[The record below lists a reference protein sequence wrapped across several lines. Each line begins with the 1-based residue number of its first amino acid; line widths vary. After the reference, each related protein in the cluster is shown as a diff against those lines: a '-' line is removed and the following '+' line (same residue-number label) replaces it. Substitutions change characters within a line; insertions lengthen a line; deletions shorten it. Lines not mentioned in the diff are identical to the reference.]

1 MSAAAPPREIALDA
15 NGAPA
20 SHSKMRDFAGTPTG
34 ELALF
39 PLGTVLFPGGP
50 LRLRI
55 FEPRYL
61 DMVRRCLK
69 ESKPFGV
76 VLILEGREDGAAA
89 SVAASGTS
97 ARVVDFDTLPDGL
110 LGIDCLGELRFR
122 ILARR
127 QQADGL
133 NVAEVEY
140 LPEDPPSALPVELAY
155 LGELLREVLPQL
167 GERYAH
173 VVARYEDAGWVGNR
187 WAEVLALTTAE
198 QQQLLELDDPLARL
212 AQVAAWST
220 RQPPTAHV

>member
-1 MSAAAPPREIALDA
+1 MSA
-15 NGAPA
+15 
-20 SHSKMRDFAGTPTG
+20 TC
-34 ELALF
+34 ELPLF
-39 PLGTVLFPGGP
+39 PLSTVLFPGGP

-69 ESKPFGV
+69 ASHAFGV
-76 VLILEGREDGAAA
+76 VLILEGEEAGEVM
-89 SVAASGTS
+89 SVAPSGTS

-110 LGIDCLGELRFR
+110 LGIDCLGEQCFR
-122 ILARR
+122 VLKRW
-127 QQADGL
+127 QQEDGL

-140 LPEDPPSALPVELAY
+140 LPDDVPCALPAELVH

-173 VVARYEDAGWVGNR
+173 VVARYEDAGWVANR
-187 WAEVLALTTAE
+187 WAEMLPLTAAE
-198 QQQLLELDDPLARL
+198 KQQLLELADPLARL

-220 RQPPTAHV
+220 RQPPTAHI

>member
-1 MSAAAPPREIALDA
+1 MSAAAPPEGI
-15 NGAPA
+15 
-20 SHSKMRDFAGTPTG
+20 S
-34 ELALF
+34 ELPLF

-55 FEPRYL
+55 FEARYL
-61 DMVRRCLK
+61 DMVRRSLR

-76 VLILEGREDGAAA
+76 VLILEGEEDGAAPR
-89 SVAASGTS
+89 VAASGTT
-97 ARVVDFDTLPDGL
+97 ARVVDFATLPDGL

-122 ILARR
+122 IVSRR
-127 QQADGL
+127 QQPDGL
-133 NVAEVEY
+133 NVGEVQY
-140 LPEDPPSALPVELAY
+140 LPADAPAALPAELAH

-173 VVARYEDAGWVGNR
+173 VEARYEDAGWVANR
-187 WAEVLALTTAE
+187 WAEVLPLTTAE
-198 QQQLLELDDPLARL
+198 QQQLLELTDPLARL